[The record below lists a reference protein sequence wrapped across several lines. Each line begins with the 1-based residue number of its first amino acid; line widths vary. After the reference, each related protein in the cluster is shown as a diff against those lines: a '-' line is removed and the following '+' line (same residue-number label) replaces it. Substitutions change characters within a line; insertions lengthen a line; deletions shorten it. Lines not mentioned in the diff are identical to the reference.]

1 MNGAVVR
8 GFLHVRS
15 IANNLVAV
23 RAITG
28 NGGAVKSENDEV
40 KVLKEGQV
48 VATGVVDGSS
58 RFLIEVHA
66 EVLAYGV
73 VAYGRAGDRGQ
84 LWHRW
89 YAHLG
94 AGIMAKLPK
103 LVKEMNMKATDASP
117 FGEAPCSLCVDARMT
132 HASFD
137 NSASQASKTP
147 YIVHVDLA
155 MPVVP
160 TNKGRAN
167 HALTMQDGYPGL
179 KTVAL
184 LTAKWEAGPEMI
196 NKWEQTTGCRSSA
209 SAATVPASLSR
220 RRR

>member
-1 MNGAVVR
+1 MDGAVVR
-8 GFLHVRS
+8 EFLHVRN

-23 RAITG
+23 RAITV
-28 NGGAVKSENDEV
+28 NGGAVKSENDEF
-40 KVLKEGQV
+40 KALKEGRV
-48 VATGVVDGSS
+48 VASGVVDGSS
-58 RFLIEVHA
+58 RFLMEVHA

-73 VAYGRAGDRGQ
+73 VAYGWAGDRGQ

-94 AGIMAKLPK
+94 AGIMAKLSK
-103 LVKEMNMKATDASP
+103 LVKEMNMKSTDASP
-117 FGEAPCSLCVDARMT
+117 FGEAPCSLCVDARMAN
-132 HASFD
+132 ASFD
-137 NSASQASKTP
+137 NSASQASETP
-147 YIVHVDLA
+147 EIFHVDFA
-155 MPVVP
+155 RPVVP

-167 HALTMQDGYPGL
+167 HVLTMQDGFPGL

-184 LTAKWEAGPEMI
+184 LAANWKAGPETI
-196 NKWEQTTGCRSSA
+196 NKWEKTTGCRSSA